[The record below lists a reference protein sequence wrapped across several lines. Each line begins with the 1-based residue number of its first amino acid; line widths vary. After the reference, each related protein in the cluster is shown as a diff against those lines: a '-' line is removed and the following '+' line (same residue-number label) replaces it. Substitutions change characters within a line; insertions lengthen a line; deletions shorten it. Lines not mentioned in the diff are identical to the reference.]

1 MAATGIRARGYGWKH
16 ASRSTAA
23 LQDIDFDIQPGERV
37 LLCGDSGSGKS
48 TLVSAIAGVLGGD
61 DEGQQSGSIMLYD
74 AYGDTQ
80 QPGRDVPVGLVL
92 QDPDSQVVYGRVGD
106 DVAFGCENLG
116 LERDE
121 IWCRVHHAVDLVGLE
136 VGLDHPTDR
145 LSGGQKQRLAL
156 AGVIAMGAGVL
167 LLDEPTANLDPE
179 GAAAVIDAVDRIVA
193 DTGATLIVVEHNAKP
208 WQHVLN
214 RAICLEHGTIVSEGP
229 VADVLATRPVPE
241 FPEARQFPTDVL
253 STSALDA
260 PALKS
265 DNLLTR
271 WGPPRSY
278 VLPRGA
284 STVITG
290 PNGVGKSTW
299 LMTMGGLLKPRK
311 GKVQVAD
318 DIRGAVKGA
327 PHQWSSKDLA
337 TRIGFVFQN
346 PEHSFIARSVRE
358 EMEIGARV
366 MGIDEDRAG
375 IDKLLASM
383 RLEHVAN
390 ANPFTLSGGEKR
402 RLSVAA
408 ALVAAP
414 AVLLLDE
421 PTYGQDPET
430 FAELV
435 RMLRTLADAG
445 TTIASV
451 THDPLFIRA
460 LGDHRVEVTND

>member
-61 DEGQQSGSIMLYD
+61 DEGQQSGSIMFYD

-116 LERDE
+116 IERDE
-121 IWCRVHHAVDLVGLE
+121 IWRRVHHAVDLVGLE

-167 LLDEPTANLDPE
+167 LLDEPTANLDPA
-179 GAAAVIDAVDRIVA
+179 GAASVIDAVDRIVA
-193 DTGATLIVVEHNAKP
+193 DTGATLIVVEHNAQP
-208 WQHVLN
+208 WEHVLD
-214 RAICLEHGTIVSEGP
+214 RALCLEQGTIVSEGP
-229 VADVLATRPVPE
+229 VADVLATRPVPQL
-241 FPEARQFPTDVL
+241 PSARKDIGNGHQT
-253 STSALDA
+253 
-260 PALKS
+260 PALAS
-265 DNLLTR
+265 QDLLTR
-271 WGPPRSY
+271 WGPPRNY

-311 GKVQVAD
+311 GKVQVAA
-318 DIRGAVKGA
+318 DIRGSVKGA

-346 PEHSFIARSVRE
+346 PEHSFIARNVRE

-366 MGIDEDRAG
+366 MGVDEEHAG
-375 IDKLLASM
+375 IDRLLASM
-383 RLEHVAN
+383 RLEHVAD

-408 ALVAAP
+408 ALVATP
-414 AVLLLDE
+414 EVLLLDE

-435 RMLRTLADAG
+435 RLLRELADSG

-451 THDPLFIRA
+451 THDPQFIAA
-460 LGDHRVEVTND
+460 LGDYRVEVSNG